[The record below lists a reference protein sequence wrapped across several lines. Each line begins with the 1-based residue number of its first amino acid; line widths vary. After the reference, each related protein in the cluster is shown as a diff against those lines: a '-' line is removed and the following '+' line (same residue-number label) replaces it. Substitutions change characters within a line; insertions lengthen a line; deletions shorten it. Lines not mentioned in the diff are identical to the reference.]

1 MDGIAFAEQL
11 RDDMETELSR
21 LGSSKW
27 LYALTG
33 GEMVAPAIRAAADDS
48 AETAARLFADWAE
61 SEGDADAAAL
71 FEDVAAD
78 SEAHRDAIGAD
89 EGLSDAH
96 RPAYELLAGQ
106 DDTVERVAGLLGRS
120 LVERQTVSQ
129 MVGFF
134 VGDADP
140 SSAETFRSIRADVE
154 DHYDR
159 AVSLLGDVCESDDD
173 WDRAETT
180 ARTVV
185 EAAYEHYVETLESM
199 GVKPKNVC

>member
-1 MDGIAFAEQL
+1 MDGTTFAEQL

-27 LYALTG
+27 LYALTD
-33 GEMVAPAIRAAADDS
+33 GEMVGPAVRAAADDS

-61 SEGDADAAAL
+61 SEDDPDAAAL

-78 SEAHRDAIGAD
+78 SEDHRDAIGSD
-89 EGLSDAH
+89 EGLPDAH
-96 RPAYELLAGQ
+96 RPTYEVLSGQ
-106 DDTVERVAGLLGRS
+106 DATVERVAGLVGQS
-120 LVERQTVSQ
+120 LVASQTVAQ

-140 SSAETFRSIRADVE
+140 SSAETFRSIRADVD

-159 AVSLLGDVCESDDD
+159 AVALLGDVCETDDD
-173 WDRAETT
+173 WDRAETI
-180 ARTVV
+180 ARAVV
-185 EAAYEHYVETLESM
+185 EAAYDHYVETLESM